1 MEDFFVMMLI
11 VWAVG
16 ILSIILFFKL
26 WRMTNDIK
34 KICISVVKEPQRG
47 RNWVVST
54 MLMKGESPEMISKY
68 LIESFSEAIHRL
80 YKVGYT
86 EQAFTQYANAKITQY
101 KKLYELIG
109 IEMPDSIQNANTITK
124 VKTIFHQ
131 G

>member
-68 LIESFSEAIHRL
+68 HATEKPVS
-80 YKVGYT
+80 KVRS
-86 EQAFTQYANAKITQY
+86 
-101 KKLYELIG
+101 LLR
-109 IEMPDSIQNANTITK
+109 MMVP
-124 VKTIFHQ
+124 
-131 G
+131 

>member
-47 RNWVVST
+47 RNWMVST

-68 LIESFSEAIHRL
+68 LIESFSEDIIDYTKLDIRNRRL
-80 YKVGYT
+80 PNM
-86 EQAFTQYANAKITQY
+86 QTQKSPNIKSY
-101 KKLYELIG
+101 
-109 IEMPDSIQNANTITK
+109 MS
-124 VKTIFHQ
+124 
-131 G
+131 